1 MGWERIFPMKI
12 FNNFKTWKSFVI
24 SFVEH
29 CGISSQTCEKPP
41 QYHTLLN
48 GDRSIYSMPF
58 DGASL
63 KMPRGLASCPILELL
78 RCKYELKYVALLWAF
93 STPQIILSLGC
104 LGNYLVH
111 VTD

>member
-1 MGWERIFPMKI
+1 M
-12 FNNFKTWKSFVI
+12 I

-29 CGISSQTCEKPP
+29 CDISFQTCEKPP

-48 GDRSIYSMPF
+48 GDRSIYSMPC

-63 KMPRGLASCPILELL
+63 KTPRGLASCPILEVL

-111 VTD
+111 VTDYDYNEIVVDR